1 MKSILN
7 WCTGSYRGWLV
18 NNKKTRLLKLYE
30 AGKYLDI
37 PTLFKGEKDYKEI
50 TYDDFPFLYFMISNP
65 SASQAKVTSKQF
77 RPMSRTSPSRN
88 T

>member
-1 MKSILN
+1 MKSIIN
-7 WCTGSYRGWLV
+7 WCTSSYRGWIV

-30 AGKYLDI
+30 AGKYIDI
-37 PTLFKGEKDYKEI
+37 PNLFKGEKDYKEI
-50 TYDDFPFLYFMISNP
+50 TYDDFPFLYFMISKT

-77 RPMSRTSPSRN
+77 RPISKTSLSKN